1 MSSVASLSDIL
12 PMSFVGHFVVDRLQ
26 LKKKK
31 KKKKKGIDNDVLMFS
46 FVHGRTEAF
55 MEISR
60 GNCITDPR
68 GFKDKTCR

>member
-31 KKKKKGIDNDVLMFS
+31 KSGIDNDVLMFS